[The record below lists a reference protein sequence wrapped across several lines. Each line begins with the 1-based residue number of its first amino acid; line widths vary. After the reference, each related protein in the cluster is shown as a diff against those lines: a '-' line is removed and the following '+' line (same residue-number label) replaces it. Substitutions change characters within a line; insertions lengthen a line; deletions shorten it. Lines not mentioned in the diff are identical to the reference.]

1 MTEPAPVDT
10 SIRRPEHGNA
20 YNIFILVL
28 TIVSL
33 IVMVLLILPIPD
45 NVYQI
50 LWVYD
55 NAICFVFLADFAYNM
70 SLAKPKREYFIHQR
84 GWLDLLGSIPSL
96 GIFKLT
102 ALFRLARLSR
112 LARIARLLQGNKKKE
127 LIDDVLNNRGQYAAF
142 ITLLAG
148 LLVLMVSSV
157 LVLEF
162 ETVMTAPAGKT
173 PNITTG
179 GDALWWSFVTIT
191 TVGYGDYYPVTQLG
205 RIVGIFVMFSGVGII
220 GALASILA
228 SVLVPDPTP
237 EPPETAAADAAT
249 AIPSSPSPAPAP
261 APAGGAATSASV
273 EAELAGLRAEIA
285 ALRQALVVDPPA
297 ASG

>member
-1 MTEPAPVDT
+1 MTESAPV
-10 SIRRPEHGNA
+10 RRPEHGNA

-28 TIVSL
+28 TILSL
-33 IVMVLLILPIPD
+33 AIMVLLVLPLPD
-45 NVYQI
+45 NVEQV

-55 NAICFVFLADFAYNM
+55 NVICLVFLVDFGYNM
-70 SLAKPKREYFIHQR
+70 SLAHPRREYFIHQR
-84 GWLDLLGSIPSL
+84 GWLDLLGSIPSF

-102 ALFRLARLSR
+102 ALLRLARLSR
-112 LARIARLLQGNKKKE
+112 LARIARLLQGNKKTE
-127 LIDDVLNNRGQYAAF
+127 LIEDVIQNRGQYAAF

-148 LLVLMVSSV
+148 MLVLVVASV

-162 ETVMTAPAGKT
+162 ETVMTPPPGKE

-179 GDALWWSFVTIT
+179 GDALWWAFVTIT

-228 SVLVPDPTP
+228 SLLVPSPSDDDEP
-237 EPPETAAADAAT
+237 EASEAAAA
-249 AIPSSPSPAPAP
+249 APA
-261 APAGGAATSASV
+261 AGSTLPPGAATSSL
-273 EAELAGLRAEIA
+273 EAEVAGLRAEIA
-285 ALRQALVVDPPA
+285 ALRLALA
-297 ASG
+297 APSGSTRETEPGSPS